1 MAEHRRE
8 SAEAQA
14 CIWMEAGVI
23 NYRLCDRGY
32 ECDSCPLDIGLRGAS
47 EVQPASR
54 EVSAPVPKTVR
65 LHRSHL
71 WINRTGADEWTM
83 GLDRHALFALE
94 RMPQVSLPRAGRRI
108 RTGEEA
114 LALVVDDEALRWRM
128 PMNVLVLERNDRWT
142 THPESLREKPY
153 TSGWM
158 LLVKPSNCPTNLTWK
173 RAQTLKHT
181 FESEHSAIK
190 DLILSQDPCALSTG
204 QTATDGGLLRVSPER
219 LISKNIYLAF
229 LRERWELLPTGG
241 RF

>member
-1 MAEHRRE
+1 MAEHRTK
-8 SAEAQA
+8 SADARA

-23 NYRLCDRGY
+23 KYRLCDRAY
-32 ECDSCPLDIGLRGAS
+32 ECDDCPLDIGLRGAS
-47 EVQPASR
+47 VVQPASR
-54 EVSAPVPKTVR
+54 EVNAPVPETVR

-71 WINRTGADEWTM
+71 WINRTGTDEWTM

-94 RMPQVSLPRAGRRI
+94 QMPQVSLPRAGRRI

-128 PMNVLVLERNDRWT
+128 PMNALVLERNDRWT
-142 THPESLREKPY
+142 THPEALREKPY
-153 TSGWM
+153 TAGWM
-158 LLVKPSNCPTNLTWK
+158 LLVKSAMRPTSEIWK
-173 RAQTLKHT
+173 RAETLKQT

-190 DLILSQDPCALSTG
+190 DLILSQDPSALSAG
-204 QTATDGGLLRVSPER
+204 QTATDGGLLTVPPER
-219 LISKNIYLAF
+219 LIAKSIFLSF